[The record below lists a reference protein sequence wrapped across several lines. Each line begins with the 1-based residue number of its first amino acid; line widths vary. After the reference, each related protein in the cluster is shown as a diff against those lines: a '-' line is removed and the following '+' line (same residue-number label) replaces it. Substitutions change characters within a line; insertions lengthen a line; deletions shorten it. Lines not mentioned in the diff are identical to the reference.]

1 MRSNIIKSASRAAS
15 CYDKTRPHLAIG
27 DHTKLVVQ
35 GFTGKQGT
43 FHAKAALDYGTNI
56 VGGTNPRK
64 AGSMHL
70 DRPVY
75 ATVADA
81 MKEGGAN
88 ASVIYVPP
96 PMAAAAVLEAIEAE
110 IPLVTCITEGI
121 PQQDMVRVKSALV
134 SQEKTRLI
142 GPNCPGIIRP
152 GSCKIG
158 IMPGHIHQKG
168 QIGVVSRSGTLT
180 YREMDRALK
189 I

>member
-35 GFTGKQGT
+35 CFTGKQGT
-43 FHAKAALDYGTNI
+43 FHAKAAIDYGTNI

-64 AGSMHL
+64 AGSTHL

-96 PMAAAAVLEAIEAE
+96 PMAAAVGSLGLAV
-110 IPLVTCITEGI
+110 PLLTGS
-121 PQQDMVRVKSALV
+121 PWS
-134 SQEKTRLI
+134 
-142 GPNCPGIIRP
+142 NCDVLAAHSNTTPP
-152 GSCKIG
+152 PPSMACT
-158 IMPGHIHQKG
+158 
-168 QIGVVSRSGTLT
+168 SDTLT
-180 YREMDRALK
+180 CCRTAP
-189 I
+189 